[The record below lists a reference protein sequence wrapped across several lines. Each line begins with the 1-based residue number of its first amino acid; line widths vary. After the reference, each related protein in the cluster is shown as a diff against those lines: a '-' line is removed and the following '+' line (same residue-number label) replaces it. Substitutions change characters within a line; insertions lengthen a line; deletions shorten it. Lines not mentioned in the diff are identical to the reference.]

1 MRTTFSPF
9 ILIFVI
15 SVTACLIVYFTEQG
29 DSQEGKI
36 LEDYNYQ
43 IEKAYSDIEM
53 FPERA
58 TTIMKSMNDLDS
70 IIKIEYDSE
79 RDMDRKKYLVILHER
94 IEVLGLIHHVDSLSK
109 KYQVITSLP

>member
-1 MRTTFSPF
+1 MRTIFPPF
-9 ILIFVI
+9 TLVSVI
-15 SVTACLIVYFTEQG
+15 SLIGLIVYSTIPG
-29 DSQEGKI
+29 YPQEGKI
-36 LEDYNYQ
+36 LEDYHYQ

-70 IIKIEYDSE
+70 IIKIKYDSE
-79 RDMDRKKYLVILHER
+79 GDMDRKKYLVNLHHR